1 MAKREIPLF
10 IVDTSRNHKRG
21 ECDFLVCT
29 DKDNGFLAKVDY
41 VDGEKEEMG
50 DDYRIGCPRNGVS
63 LRIQIYQMIGT
74 HPNVGNIRT
83 LLKKG
88 MDYFMKTVSCSIH
101 LLNPSKEEC
110 ADYLNTMVRMN
121 KQYLD
126 DAGSDYQARKT
137 VQQTIIMLQAS
148 AKFLREE

>member
-41 VDGEKEEMG
+41 VDGEKEEVG
-50 DDYRIGCPRNGVS
+50 D
-63 LRIQIYQMIGT
+63 
-74 HPNVGNIRT
+74 
-83 LLKKG
+83 
-88 MDYFMKTVSCSIH
+88 
-101 LLNPSKEEC
+101 
-110 ADYLNTMVRMN
+110 DYLNTMVRMN
-121 KQYLD
+121 RQYLD

>member
-41 VDGEKEEMG
+41 VDGEKEEVG

-88 MDYFMKTVSCSIH
+88 KGTYSGSLK
-101 LLNPSKEEC
+101 LNFKIQLRKPVLKSVK
-110 ADYLNTMVRMN
+110 
-121 KQYLD
+121 KS
-126 DAGSDYQARKT
+126 GSTDVKLT
-137 VQQTIIMLQAS
+137 WKKLSVQQDTRYTGLQETAGR
-148 AKFLREE
+148 KLHL

>member
-29 DKDNGFLAKVDY
+29 DKDNGFFAKVDY
-41 VDGEKEEMG
+41 VDGEKEEVG

-88 MDYFMKTVSCSIH
+88 MDTSNEFSLEQFEAIKAMAEEKLDQAEDKQKLQDIIDVCNSNIADA
-101 LLNPSKEEC
+101 KEKAQEQEEE
-110 ADYLNTMVRMN
+110 NS
-121 KQYLD
+121 D
-126 DAGSDYQARKT
+126 D
-137 VQQTIIMLQAS
+137 
-148 AKFLREE
+148 EEEQN

>member
-1 MAKREIPLF
+1 
-10 IVDTSRNHKRG
+10 
-21 ECDFLVCT
+21 
-29 DKDNGFLAKVDY
+29 
-41 VDGEKEEMG
+41 
-50 DDYRIGCPRNGVS
+50 
-63 LRIQIYQMIGT
+63 MIGT

-121 KQYLD
+121 RQYLD

-148 AKFLREE
+148 AKFLKEE